1 MGDRVCELA
10 RAGLGEGSHG
20 EANMMRPYGED
31 LKIYLHRTPVDMRK
45 GRNGLAALAQE
56 VMKVDPFSGALFV
69 YVGRRFN
76 ALKILYWSRNGFA
89 LWSKKIEGA
98 ERYHWPRL
106 LQEEVVTLTSEQ
118 LNWLLDGYD
127 IWTQPHQM
135 LRFQH
140 VS

>member
-1 MGDRVCELA
+1 LRLCGA
-10 RAGLGEGSHG
+10 PH
-20 EANMMRPYGED
+20 
-31 LKIYLHRTPVDMRK
+31 KRK
-45 GRNGLAALAQE
+45 GRNGLAALAQQ
-56 VMKVDPFSGALFV
+56 VLQLDPFSGGLFI

-76 ALKILYWSRNGFA
+76 ALKILYWERNGFA
-89 LWSKKIEGA
+89 LWSKKIESS
-98 ERYHWPRL
+98 EKYHWPPRL
-106 LQEEVVTLTSEQ
+106 LAQEMVELTSEQ